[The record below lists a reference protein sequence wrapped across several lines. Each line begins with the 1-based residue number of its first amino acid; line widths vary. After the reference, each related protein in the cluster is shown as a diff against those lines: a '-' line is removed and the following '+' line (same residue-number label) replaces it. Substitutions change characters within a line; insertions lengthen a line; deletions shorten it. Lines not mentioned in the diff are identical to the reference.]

1 MALNQMPEV
10 LKTIGLLV
18 LGSILSFAAVWFWK
32 RRDRIWKA
40 ADDLAAASRAENK
53 ELAKDLADVGR
64 ATAKDL
70 ELVRQH
76 RSDALEL
83 DQKALV
89 KRIEALEI
97 AMTEIKTPV
106 ELLWAVVQAKLIKDL
121 THPSPQ
127 FHEMDQLMRE
137 LKTLEITEQGRA
149 RLAFLMDERIVSGDP
164 QVGEEEKVS
173 ARLMKDVLAIESM
186 RLRKA
191 NLQ

>member
-1 MALNQMPEV
+1 MPEV